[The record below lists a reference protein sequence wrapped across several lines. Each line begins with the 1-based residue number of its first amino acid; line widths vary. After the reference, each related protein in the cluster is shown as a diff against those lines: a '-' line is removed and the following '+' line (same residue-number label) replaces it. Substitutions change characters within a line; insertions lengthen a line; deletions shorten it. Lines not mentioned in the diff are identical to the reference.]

1 MRSVSKTT
9 TTMNLLVFWKRL
21 INIGVEKEL
30 SFYEKRQVRLTNL
43 FSFYITCS
51 FLIYF
56 FMNLWM
62 QDWILII
69 MSFSFC
75 LIYLIPL
82 IQNYYQ
88 NNKVS
93 HLSFIVFS
101 NFLLLILCWIFGSQ
115 IAAEY
120 YFLVTAIA
128 PVLFYVPRKQTYW
141 LFALSVVFFI
151 VAQLIFFNVE
161 PLITYPIFKKFYYL
175 NLFTLFVLMFLV
187 VTAFTN
193 DHLANERVVQQKN
206 IDLQESY
213 ASIKLL
219 SEAGFQLNSTLSLDN
234 IFEII
239 HQVVLQFMQF
249 DVLLLGLY
257 EPNQQCL
264 KIEGIRKNG
273 EKIPSH
279 IHDLAE
285 EHIPGIWS
293 IIRQEAFLMND
304 YQAEYA
310 AKIGKGVPPSI
321 QEAQVQSVMYIPLVI
336 KRRVLGVIAVHSAQK
351 KAYSDY
357 QFNLLKSLVVYITI
371 AIDNAR
377 IYAEVENKNE
387 EIASINKDL
396 TDSINYA
403 RRIQRAI
410 LPEMTEIRTHLPESF
425 VFYEPRDTV
434 SGDFY
439 WFGNTESKPI
449 YEKKLT
455 FDGEQLIFKEF
466 EGEKIVL
473 AAVDCTG
480 HGVPGALLSMVGN
493 ELLNEIVITHHITSP
508 ERILDEMNVGIKKA
522 LRQEATQIEDGMDM
536 GLVVIDKE
544 AQVLEFAGAKN
555 NLVYFQENELHIVK
569 GDRKSIGGSS
579 TSVKNY
585 TKHRV
590 CLSNDDGEKIIT
602 EFYLFSD
609 GFGDQFGG
617 SGKYGKK
624 FLTKKLHQLLQKHHN
639 EPMPEQFRNVKQA
652 FYSWKEGHH
661 QTDDV
666 LLLGA
671 RC

>member
-1 MRSVSKTT
+1 
-9 TTMNLLVFWKRL
+9 MNLLVFWKRL
-21 INIGVEKEL
+21 INVGIEKGF

-43 FSFYITCS
+43 FSLYITCS

-62 QDWILII
+62 QDWILIT

-75 LIYLIPL
+75 VIYLIPL
-82 IQNYYQ
+82 IQNYYKKS
-88 NNKVS
+88 KVS
-93 HLSFIVFS
+93 HLTFIVFS
-101 NFLLLILCWIFGSQ
+101 NFLLLILCWIFGNQ
-115 IAAEY
+115 IAIEY

-141 LFALSVVFFI
+141 LFLLSVVFFI
-151 VAQLIFFNVE
+151 VAQTIFFYTE
-161 PLITYPIFKKFYYL
+161 PLIAYPIFAKFYYL
-175 NLFTLFVLMFLV
+175 NLSTLFVLMFLV
-187 VTAFTN
+187 VSTFTN
-193 DHLANERVVQQKN
+193 DHLVNERVIQQKN

-219 SEAGFQLNSTLSLDN
+219 SEAGFQLNSTLSLNN
-234 IFEII
+234 IFDII
-239 HQVVLQFMQF
+239 HQVVLKFMQF
-249 DVLLLGLY
+249 DALLLGLY
-257 EPNQQCL
+257 ESSQQCL

-273 EKIPSH
+273 EKVPSH
-279 IHDLAE
+279 IHKITE

-293 IIRQEAFLMND
+293 IIRQESFLMND

-310 AKIGKGVPPSI
+310 TKIGKGVPPSLEQAHI
-321 QEAQVQSVMYIPLVI
+321 QSVMYIPLVI
-336 KRRVLGVIAVHSAQK
+336 KRRVLGVIAVHSTQK
-351 KAYSDY
+351 QAYSDY

-377 IYAEVENKNE
+377 IYAEVEDKNQ
-387 EIASINKDL
+387 EIAAINKDL

-410 LPEMTEIRTHLPESF
+410 LPEMHEIREHLPESF

-439 WFGNTESKPI
+439 WFGKTESKPV
-449 YEKKLT
+449 YEKRLT

-466 EGEKIVL
+466 EGEKVVI

-493 ELLNEIVITHHITSP
+493 ELLNEIVVTHHITSP
-508 ERILDEMNVGIKKA
+508 ERILDEMNIGIKKA
-522 LRQEATQIEDGMDM
+522 LRQQATQIEDGMDM

-544 AQVLEFAGAKN
+544 ARVLEFAGAKN
-555 NLVYFQENELHIVK
+555 NLVYFQNDEQHVIK
-569 GDRKSIGGSS
+569 GDRKSIGGSGS
-579 TSVKNY
+579 SIKKY
-585 TKHRV
+585 AKHRI
-590 CLSNDDGEKIIT
+590 CLCNDAGEKVVT

-617 SGKYGKK
+617 TGEFGKK
-624 FLTKKLHQLLQKHHN
+624 FLTKKLYQLLQKHHQ
-639 EPMPEQFRNVKQA
+639 EPIPEQFRNIKQA
-652 FYSWKEGHH
+652 FYNWKDGHH

-666 LLLGA
+666 LLLGV